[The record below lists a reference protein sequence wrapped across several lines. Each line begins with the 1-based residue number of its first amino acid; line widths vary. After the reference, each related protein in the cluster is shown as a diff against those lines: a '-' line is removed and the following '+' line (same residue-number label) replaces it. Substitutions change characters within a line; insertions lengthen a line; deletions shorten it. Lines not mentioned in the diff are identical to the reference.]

1 MERHEMI
8 DRRKKLV
15 DRLKAEKIIK
25 SKEVEE
31 AFLSIPREYFLP
43 DRLKKYA
50 YIDTPLEIG
59 MGQTISA
66 PHMVAIMAEAL
77 DLNKRQR
84 VLEIGAGSGYHAA
97 IVSRIVGNNG
107 HVYTVERIPELAKIS
122 TENLKKVGIRNVHV
136 FIGDGSLGL
145 PDYAPYDRIYVTCA
159 SPSIPPPL
167 KDQLKE
173 RGIIVIPMGRIF
185 SSLVKGIKNNGEIET
200 ENLGECAFVPLIG
213 KYGHK
218 II

>member
-15 DRLKAEKIIK
+15 DRLKVEKIIK

-66 PHMVAIMAEAL
+66 PHMVAIMTEAL
-77 DLNKRQR
+77 SLNKEQR
-84 VLEIGAGSGYHAA
+84 VLEVGGGSGYHAA

-107 HVYTVERIPELAKIS
+107 DVYTVERIPELAKIS
-122 TENLKKVGIRNVHV
+122 IENLKKAGIKNVHV
-136 FIGDGSLGL
+136 FTGDGSLGL
-145 PDYAPYDRIYVTCA
+145 PDHAPYDRIYVTCA
-159 SPSIPPPL
+159 SPLMPPPL
-167 KDQLKE
+167 KDQLRE
-173 RGIIVIPMGRIF
+173 SGIIVIPIGNIF
-185 SSLVKGIKNNGEIET
+185 SSLVRGVKDKGKMET